1 MMTMAELEL
10 PVRKWVPDWLG
21 VVSMF
26 AVILP
31 VTMLNGSYT
40 GSMLEVSSTLGTNS
54 EDITMG
60 FYATSAGMAM
70 AYPIIPKV
78 MKVIS
83 SKLMLLVDLTLQF
96 LLSWLCARSQSADVL
111 IVCSFF
117 IGFLKGFLMMWGIH
131 RMHKMFS
138 PNNVRSEFYAYF
150 YPLVYGGGQLSM
162 IITAE
167 LAYHY
172 DWKYMYYFMMSLL
185 LLAILF
191 VAICFRNDKPLRSV
205 PLKELHI
212 REMLVI
218 STGVLMLM
226 YVLNYGKVLDWMASP
241 RICLYIALAPMLI
254 AFFIWLQYH
263 SRTPYV
269 NLAPLY
275 QPKAIVGYLYM
286 MLVMFFSTSTTL
298 LTNYMT
304 SILQATPHAPTCST
318 STCSRATRSAPSSAS
333 GGSAGSGGASAS
345 SSPGACPA
353 LRSSSECSTS
363 ASRPRAPTRCSSSRF
378 SSADW
383 AC

>member
-31 VTMLNGSYT
+31 VTMLNGSYA

-185 LLAILF
+185 LLAIL
-191 VAICFRNDKPLRSV
+191 R
-205 PLKELHI
+205 
-212 REMLVI
+212 
-218 STGVLMLM
+218 LMRPAALIP
-226 YVLNYGKVLDWMASP
+226 ATT
-241 RICLYIALAPMLI
+241 ALATLSPEGRRLGILSGANVVMPNLSPAAQRAKYAI
-254 AFFIWLQYH
+254 YEHKAAFGCEAAEG
-263 SRTPYV
+263 
-269 NLAPLY
+269 LAALEREL
-275 QPKAIVGYLYM
+275 ASVGYRIDYARGD
-286 MLVMFFSTSTTL
+286 
-298 LTNYMT
+298 Y
-304 SILQATPHAPTCST
+304 
-318 STCSRATRSAPSSAS
+318 
-333 GGSAGSGGASAS
+333 
-345 SSPGACPA
+345 
-353 LRSSSECSTS
+353 EE
-363 ASRPRAPTRCSSSRF
+363 
-378 SSADW
+378 
-383 AC
+383 

>member
-1 MMTMAELEL
+1 MMTMAQLEL

-31 VTMLNGSYT
+31 VTMLNGTYT
-40 GSMLEVSSTLGTNS
+40 GSMLEVSNTLGTYS

-60 FYATSAGMAM
+60 YYAASAGMAM
-70 AYPIIPKV
+70 AYPIIAKV
-78 MKVIS
+78 MSVVS
-83 SKLMLLVDLTLQF
+83 SKVMLLVDLTLQF
-96 LLSWLCARSQSADVL
+96 LLSWLCARSQNADML

-131 RMHKMFS
+131 RMHKIFS

-185 LLAILF
+185 LVAILF
-191 VAICFRNDKPLRSV
+191 VAICFRNDKPLQRI
-205 PLKELHI
+205 PLKVLHI
-212 REMLVI
+212 REILVI
-218 STGVLMLM
+218 STGILMVM

-241 RICLYIALAPMLI
+241 RICLYIAVAPMLI
-254 AFFIWLQYH
+254 AFFIWLQHH
-263 SRTPYV
+263 SRSPYV
-269 NLAPLY
+269 YLAPLR
-275 QPKAIVGYLYM
+275 QPKAIVGYFYM

-318 STCSRATRSAPSSAS
+318 STCCRDTCSAPSSAS

-345 SSPGACPA
+345 SLRAACPA
-353 LRSSSECSTS
+353 SRSSSECSIS
-363 ASRPRAPTRCSSSRF
+363 ASPPTAPTRCSFCRY